1 MQEIREVIEE
11 RAARLSEGDV
21 KGFLSHSAPE
31 VVTFDLAPP
40 LGKRVD
46 SSDPGPL
53 EQWLAGFEAP
63 PQRRVTQ
70 LEIIVDGDVAFATS
84 YDSMSGR
91 PKGTTDD
98 FTLWYRVTL
107 GLRRVDG
114 RWLVVHEHESVPF
127 LMDGSFLAATGL
139 EP

>member
-1 MQEIREVIEE
+1 MQEIREVIEQ

-21 KGFLSHSAPE
+21 KAFLAFSASE

-46 SSDPGPL
+46 GNDPAPV
-53 EQWLAGFEAP
+53 EQWLATFEAP
-63 PQRRVTQ
+63 PRRQVTQ
-70 LEIIVDGDVAFATS
+70 LEVTVDGDVAFATS

-91 PKGTTDD
+91 PRGTTDD

-107 GLRRVDG
+107 GLRRIDG
-114 RWLVVHEHESVPF
+114 HWLVVHEHESVPF
-127 LMDGSFLAATGL
+127 QMDGSFAAAIDL
-139 EP
+139 KP

>member
-1 MQEIREVIEE
+1 MREIQEVIEA
-11 RAARLSEGDV
+11 RAALLSEGDV
-21 KGFLSHSAPE
+21 KGHLACSAPE
-31 VVTFDLAPP
+31 VVQFSLAPP
-40 LGKRVD
+40 LGERVD
-46 SSDPGPL
+46 TSDPGPI
-53 EQWLAGFEAP
+53 ERWLATFEAP

-70 LEIIVDGDVAFATS
+70 LEITVDGDVAFATS

-98 FTLWYRVTL
+98 FTLWFRVTI
-107 GLRRVDG
+107 GLRRIDG

-139 EP
+139 QP